1 MVDKETYTMDNNFEH
16 PEETGLVEELPVLA
30 LDVPDKELIE
40 NFKRWEN
47 DAKEYWNDPK
57 GFNLENRRKKNERYY
72 RGIQIDEDKLYSY
85 QIPYIQNEL
94 FIATETITAY
104 TTSSDPS
111 AEVLPEDDTTQ
122 SKVMAESLE
131 WGLNVHSEKFKLGEK
146 INKLERNMYLKYVGI
161 VKLYWDETIQDIVP
175 RVV

>member
-1 MVDKETYTMDNNFEH
+1 MNDIDH
-16 PEETGLVEELPVLA
+16 PTETGVVEELPVLA
-30 LDVPDKELIE
+30 LNVDDKELIA

-47 DAKEYWNDPK
+47 EAKSYWDNPN
-57 GFNLENRRKKNERYY
+57 GFSLEARRKRNMDYWK
-72 RGIQIDEDKLYSY
+72 GIQLDESKLYSY

-111 AEVLPEDDTTQ
+111 AEVLPEDDSPQ

-131 WGLNVHSEKFKLGEK
+131 WALNVHSEKFKLAEK
-146 INKLERNMYLKYVGI
+146 I
-161 VKLYWDETIQDIVP
+161 
-175 RVV
+175 